1 MVSGFDQFFLFG
13 MGLNDLHFEDVS
25 SAVSAQCPHRRLRVN
40 NPFQICLVATT
51 RSRTRAGTALMGFDF
66 RWLINWYLSG
76 VSPDPPGPKVEPAYL
91 PVSSQEVSDEI
102 LEF

>member
-1 MVSGFDQFFLFG
+1 
-13 MGLNDLHFEDVS
+13 
-25 SAVSAQCPHRRLRVN
+25 
-40 NPFQICLVATT
+40 
-51 RSRTRAGTALMGFDF
+51 MGFDF